1 MVQRAFKVVVVLA
14 LLMAV
19 VIGPAGASVLTKI
32 GTADI
37 AGVGTFGLIY
47 DSGTSLFWLDYTH
60 GVDTWQNQVNW
71 ATNLVLTNVLTP
83 GKTIQWTDPNS
94 TWRLPTT
101 VPAVSGYNQTGS
113 EMGHLYYTDLGLT
126 QGNGVTGEGSANQ
139 LPFTKLVPGWYWS
152 GTESANPNDAWG
164 FVTSVGYQGADY
176 KGSNYSA
183 LAVRPGQLL
192 TSAVP
197 EPSTYLLL
205 GIALGVVGY
214 ARRRMSAR

>member
-1 MVQRAFKVVVVLA
+1 MVTLA

-19 VIGPAGASVLTKI
+19 VIGPARASLLKI

-37 AGVGTFGLIY
+37 AGVGTGYGLIY

-101 VPAVSGYNQTGS
+101 DPAVDGYNQTGS

-152 GTESANPNDAWG
+152 GTGDADPDYAWAFG
-164 FVTSVGYQGADY
+164 THVGYQYAP
-176 KGSNYSA
+176 SNAINSSA
-183 LAVRPGQLL
+183 LAVRPGQLE
-192 TSAVP
+192 AVP

>member
-1 MVQRAFKVVVVLA
+1 MVQRAVKVVVALA

-19 VIGPAGASVLTKI
+19 VVGPAGASLLKI

-37 AGVGTFGLIY
+37 AGVGTGYGLIY

-60 GVDTWQNQVNW
+60 GGANWANQVSW
-71 ATNLVLTNVLTP
+71 ASNLLLTNVVTP
-83 GKTIQWTDPNS
+83 GYTVTWSDL

-101 VPAVSGYNQTGS
+101 NPAVAGYNQTGS

>member
-1 MVQRAFKVVVVLA
+1 MVQRAVKVVVALA

-19 VIGPAGASVLTKI
+19 VISPAGAALLTNI
-32 GTADI
+32 GTAQI
-37 AGVGTFGLIY
+37 NGGGTTYNLIY

-83 GKTIQWTDPNS
+83 GKTIQWTNP

-101 VPAVSGYNQTGS
+101 VPAVSGYNRTGS

-126 QGNGVTGEGSANQ
+126 QGNGVTGVGSANQ

-152 GTESANPNDAWG
+152 GTEHAVYPSMAWA
-164 FVTSVGYQGADY
+164 FDTSDGGQYHDRCMIICQLAFPPRFRPFLPACR
-176 KGSNYSA
+176 YS
-183 LAVRPGQLL
+183 
-192 TSAVP
+192 
-197 EPSTYLLL
+197 
-205 GIALGVVGY
+205 
-214 ARRRMSAR
+214 